1 MNRSFQKSRYWVPG
15 SERQRAMARPL
26 DFDRQTVLAAAADLI
41 WARGYNAA
49 SLADL
54 TGAMGISRSSV
65 YNTFGSKR
73 ELLIAALECY
83 AAAQVRD
90 LSKLLVENGIR
101 DGLRMLFESTIT
113 DNNQG
118 RGCLLVNC
126 ASEVAPHDTRAA
138 TVVRE
143 GLNDLTHVIAV
154 QVRQGKEDGEL
165 DTSADPEALARGLI
179 TFITGLRIMAKA
191 GMDRRSLRTMAR
203 QALESLV
210 G

>member
-1 MNRSFQKSRYWVPG
+1 MS
-15 SERQRAMARPL
+15 RPL
-26 DFDRQTVLAAAADLI
+26 DFDRRSVLAAAADLI

-49 SLADL
+49 SLSDL
-54 TGAMGISRSSV
+54 TDAMGISRSSV
-65 YNTFGSKR
+65 YNTFGSKQ
-73 ELLIAALECY
+73 ELLLAALESY

-90 LSKLLVENGIR
+90 LTRLLAENGIR
-101 DGLRMLFESTIT
+101 DGLEMLFETVIT

-126 ASEVAPHDTRAA
+126 ATEVALHDARAA

-143 GLNDLTHVIAV
+143 GLNDLTHVIATR
-154 QVRQGKEDGEL
+154 VRQGKEDGDL
-165 DTSADPEALARGLI
+165 DTGADPEALARGLI